1 MAKEIENLVA
11 EVRAGTGKG
20 AARAARRE
28 NKVPGVVYGAGQEP
42 LAINMNYHVLLKR
55 LKQGRF
61 LSSLFNLQ
69 VEGQGDVKVVC
80 RGVQRD
86 VVRDLPT
93 HVDFLRVADDTR
105 VKLFIELNFVNAEA
119 SPGLSRGAKL
129 DVVAPELELEV
140 AAGNVPES
148 ITIDLTGKKFHD
160 VITIADLVL
169 PEGVKAVAAANAKVA
184 TIAVPSGLL
193 IAE

>member
-11 EVRAGTGKG
+11 EVRTGTGKG

-42 LAINMNYHVLLKR
+42 VAINMNYHVLLKR

-69 VEGQGDVKVVC
+69 VEGQADTKVVC

-93 HVDFLRVADDTR
+93 HIDFMRVADDTR
-105 VKLFIELNFVNAEA
+105 IKLFIPVNFVNAEA
-119 SPGLSRGAKL
+119 SPGLTRGGRL
-129 DVVAPELELEV
+129 DIAAAELELEV
-140 AAGNVPES
+140 IAGNVPES
-148 ITIDLTGKKFHD
+148 VTVDLTGKAFND
-160 VITIADLVL
+160 VVTIADIAL
-169 PEGVKAVAAANAKVA
+169 PEGVSAVAAGTAKVA